1 MEIIVIILLI
11 AMVVVMYGIFQ
22 NLFGSSEE
30 ITVIE
35 EIPSPPKDLK
45 EVMAQMQSEKLFK
58 QAISLTEQ
66 NNYTEA
72 LPILEQAANLGNVEA
87 MCLLGDLYSEEKGVE
102 CDLQKSYEYYVQ
114 AAEKEFPKAQYK
126 LGMLLFE
133 KNDTYKAQ
141 LWIEKSAQNG
151 YPEALEILKRMG
163 INITPIRKDETTLDR
178 GSNSIGNNSIEN
190 MRNRGLL
197 SNVFVSTLLLGITLW
212 IVFFVLGLLV
222 LNSNRSNIYD
232 SYAVYYKDS
241 SYMREM
247 AATMASITALIGSAV
262 GLICMIIAYFKPK
275 VSSFVYAIVIFLLAW
290 IPTLVIFFIESGF
303 SYEDDI
309 IQFFALT
316 FVYIIS
322 LTIISFFINLSKIK
336 KTIIKL

>member
-11 AMVVVMYGIFQ
+11 AIVVVMYGIFQ

-45 EVMAQMQSEKLFK
+45 EVMTQMQSEKLFK

-72 LPILEQAANLGNVEA
+72 LPILEQATNLGNVEA

-114 AAEKEFPKAQYK
+114 AAEKGFPKAQYK

-178 GSNSIGNNSIEN
+178 GNNSIES

-275 VSSFVYAIVIFLLAW
+275 VSSFVYAIVIFLLVW
-290 IPTLVIFFIESGF
+290 IPTLLIFFIESGF

-322 LTIISFFINLSKIK
+322 LVIISMFIHLSKSK
-336 KTIIKL
+336 KTIINF

>member
-1 MEIIVIILLI
+1 MEIIIIILLI

-133 KNDTYKAQ
+133 KNDTHKAQ

-163 INITPIRKDETTLDR
+163 INITPIRKDETILDSLDR

-197 SNVFVSTLLLGITLW
+197 SNVFVSTLLLGITL
-212 IVFFVLGLLV
+212 
-222 LNSNRSNIYD
+222 
-232 SYAVYYKDS
+232 
-241 SYMREM
+241 
-247 AATMASITALIGSAV
+247 
-262 GLICMIIAYFKPK
+262 
-275 VSSFVYAIVIFLLAW
+275 
-290 IPTLVIFFIESGF
+290 
-303 SYEDDI
+303 
-309 IQFFALT
+309 
-316 FVYIIS
+316 
-322 LTIISFFINLSKIK
+322 
-336 KTIIKL
+336 

>member
-133 KNDTYKAQ
+133 KNDTHKAQ

-163 INITPIRKDETTLDR
+163 INITPIRKDETILDSLDR

-212 IVFFVLGLLV
+212 IVFFMLGLLV
-222 LNSNRSNIYD
+222 LNSTNYDNYIYKND
-232 SYAVYYKDS
+232 SYIREEAAVI
-241 SYMREM
+241 
-247 AATMASITALIGSAV
+247 ASITALIGSAV

-290 IPTLVIFFIESGF
+290 VPTLVIFFINSGF
-303 SYEDDI
+303 SHEDDTMG
-309 IQFFALT
+309 FFGLT

-322 LTIISFFINLSKIK
+322 LVIISMFIHLSKSK
-336 KTIIKL
+336 KPIIKF

>member
-66 NNYTEA
+66 NNYIEA

-87 MCLLGDLYSEEKGVE
+87 MCLLGDLYSEEKRVE
-102 CDLQKSYEYYVQ
+102 CDLQKSYEYYIQ

-178 GSNSIGNNSIEN
+178 GSNSIGNNSIES

-212 IVFFVLGLLV
+212 IVFFMFGLLV
-222 LNSNRSNIYD
+222 LNSTNYDNYIYKND
-232 SYAVYYKDS
+232 

-247 AATMASITALIGSAV
+247 AATMASITALIGSTV

-275 VSSFVYAIVIFLLAW
+275 VSSFAYAIVIFLLAW
-290 IPTLVIFFIESGF
+290 IPTLAIFFINSGF
-303 SYEDDI
+303 SHEDDTI
-309 IQFFALT
+309 EFFGLT

-322 LTIISFFINLSKIK
+322 LVIISMFIHLSKSK
-336 KTIIKL
+336 KPIINF

>member
-45 EVMAQMQSEKLFK
+45 EVMAQKQSSKLFK
-58 QAISLTEQ
+58 QALSLTEQ

-72 LPILEQAANLGNVEA
+72 LPILEQAVNLGNVEA

-163 INITPIRKDETTLDR
+163 INITPIRKDETTLDSLDR

-212 IVFFVLGLLV
+212 IVFFMLGLLV
-222 LNSNRSNIYD
+222 LNSTNYDNYIYKND
-232 SYAVYYKDS
+232 SYIREEAAVI
-241 SYMREM
+241 
-247 AATMASITALIGSAV
+247 ASITALIGSAV

-290 IPTLVIFFIESGF
+290 VPTLVIFFINSGF
-303 SYEDDI
+303 SHEDGTMG
-309 IQFFALT
+309 FFGLT

-322 LTIISFFINLSKIK
+322 LVIISMFIHLSKSK
-336 KTIIKL
+336 KPIIKF